1 MPDFKIISDSSC
13 DMSPEL
19 VKKYDVHVVPFEV
32 TLDDGKTYLKE
43 FTDITPLDFHK
54 QLRANPNITPKTS
67 LPSIQA
73 YSDAFRPYL
82 EAGRDVFCV
91 NITSKFSGS
100 HQSAQN
106 AASLLREDFPNRQ
119 IVVYNTGLC
128 TASQCALIT
137 EIDRMRKAGLEL
149 DEIIGKCDKM
159 RVISRIYVTVD
170 TLHYLQKGGRIGKVS
185 ALAGSLLNIKPIIMF
200 KDGELM
206 PLSKVRGRK
215 KALEEIILQLNS
227 AMPENKDD
235 CFAYVMHA
243 DEPADAME
251 VAAVMREQYGMKLP
265 FPLLDLGVTIGA
277 HIGPTT
283 VAIGF
288 MNKYETV

>member
-19 VKKYDVHVVPFEV
+19 VKTYDVHVVPFEV

-43 FTDITPLDFHK
+43 RVNITPLEFHK
-54 QLRANPNITPKTS
+54 QLRLNPNITPKTS

-73 YSDAFRPYL
+73 YTDAFRPYL
-82 EAGRDVFCV
+82 EAGLDVFCV
-91 NITSKFSGS
+91 NITAKFSGS

-106 AASLLREDFPNRQ
+106 AASLLREDFPERR
-119 IVVYNTGLC
+119 IIVYNSWLC

-137 EIDRMRKAGLEL
+137 EIDRMRKAGFEL
-149 DEIIGKCDKM
+149 DEILAKCDKM
-159 RVISRIYVTVD
+159 RAMSRIFVTVD

-215 KALEEIILQLNS
+215 KALEEIVLQLNNS
-227 AMPENKDD
+227 MPADKDN
-235 CFAYVMHA
+235 CFAFVMHA
-243 DEPADAME
+243 DEPGDAMD
-251 VAAVMREQYGMKLP
+251 VVGLMKNQYGMKLP
-265 FPLLDLGVTIGA
+265 FPAFDLGVTIGA

-283 VAIGF
+283 LAVGF
-288 MNKYETV
+288 MPKYESV